1 MIQIEAREFDNQDSL
16 ASYFGSGV
24 TVAHPEVC
32 IAHLSDLHFVTHPKL
47 KRVTFRGMVGHDLNA
62 LAALET
68 QLTSMHVDLLFVTG
82 DLSTWGDETSLLDAR
97 RFIMVL
103 AGSLNLQPAHVL
115 WIPGNHD
122 VIVDYRKIATK
133 QRKFTQICGTTEPL
147 RQLIVKGMDVA
158 VFSFDST
165 LRTGLWP
172 FTSNRG
178 EVTQEAFNAFNQA
191 VLKVDAATPAAIK
204 LVQIH
209 HHPLPIPYKKDDGV
223 SGVLT
228 TMTNGATFADRMQ
241 ETGMNL
247 IMHGHEHYAYSTS
260 LQPYPQEKPTVLV
273 AAGTACQVKNHEMSF
288 NYVKVRRNKDISL
301 TRYVYKETGFRVDRN
316 STKIFRS

>member
-1 MIQIEAREFDNQDSL
+1 MTRIEGLDFRPQDSL
-16 ASYFGSGV
+16 AAY
-24 TVAHPEVC
+24 VAGEVPIAELELN
-32 IAHLSDLHFVTHPKL
+32 IAHLSDLDFVTHPIL
-47 KRVTFRGMVGHDLNA
+47 KRITFRGMVGHNRNA

-68 QLTSMHVDLLFVTG
+68 QLAQLPVDLLFVTG
-82 DLSTWGDETSLLDAR
+82 DLSTWGDETSLSDSR
-97 RFIMVL
+97 GFVMNL
-103 AGSLNLQPAHVL
+103 ANMLSLQRSQVF

-122 VIVDYRKIATK
+122 VIIDYHKIASK
-133 QRKFTQICGTTEPL
+133 KRKFTKICGATSDVEL
-147 RQLIVKGMDVA
+147 LNVKGMDVA
-158 VFSFDST
+158 IFSFDST
-165 LRTGLWP
+165 FREGVWP

-178 EVTQEAFNAFNQA
+178 EVTQAAFNAFNQA
-191 VLKVDAATPAAIK
+191 VSMVNRTCPNAVK

-209 HHPLPIPYKKDDGV
+209 HHPLPIPYKTDTGV

-241 ETGMNL
+241 ETGMQL

-273 AAGTACQVKNHEMSF
+273 AAGTTCQVENHEMSF
-288 NYVKVRRNKDISL
+288 NYVTVRKNKDITL
-301 TRYVYKETGFRVDRN
+301 RRYIYRETGFYMDRN